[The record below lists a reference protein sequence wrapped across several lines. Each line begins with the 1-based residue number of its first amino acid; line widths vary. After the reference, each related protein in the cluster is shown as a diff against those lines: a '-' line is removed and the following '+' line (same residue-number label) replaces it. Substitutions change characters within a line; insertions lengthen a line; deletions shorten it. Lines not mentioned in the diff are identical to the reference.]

1 MCAVLLYLLL
11 VVSCYRIR
19 RGIRFHLFLSTPW
32 WWFFSCFAYLARTSP
47 QFTFVWSQIV
57 IRIRFYCMT
66 HRCILDKLSH
76 WTRAVVVRIT
86 VISLSQYSLSMI
98 TLRKVSSYNFRS
110 SCAPLLMVPK
120 VSNTFQDLASR
131 SFYKSPSNIRNIYF
145 IRSLNRQKNTF
156 NCVND
161 KIIEYD
167 WLLIGTIFP
176 IDE

>member
-1 MCAVLLYLLL
+1 
-11 VVSCYRIR
+11 
-19 RGIRFHLFLSTPW
+19 
-32 WWFFSCFAYLARTSP
+32 
-47 QFTFVWSQIV
+47 
-57 IRIRFYCMT
+57 
-66 HRCILDKLSH
+66 
-76 WTRAVVVRIT
+76 
-86 VISLSQYSLSMI
+86 MI